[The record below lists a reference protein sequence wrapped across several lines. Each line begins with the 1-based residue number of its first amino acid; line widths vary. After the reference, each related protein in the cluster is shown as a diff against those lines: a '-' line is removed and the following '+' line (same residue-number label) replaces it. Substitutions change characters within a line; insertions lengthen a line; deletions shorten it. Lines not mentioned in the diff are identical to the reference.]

1 MSEKTNWV
9 FTNLFISLYDE
20 KNKQRFDE
28 LHTCLM
34 NNLKSGI
41 FDAIWII
48 AEVDENGR
56 VDYIS
61 KFDVA
66 PYTVNVLPCTTR
78 PTFRTFFNAV
88 NNIDDML
95 KRERPNPSIGRHD
108 NAINI
113 GNPIGVQIQP
123 EQSVYV
129 CANSDIYFEDLPVL
143 PNVNQVFALTR
154 WDIQKD
160 GTAKFLGRSDA
171 QDAWLWRGRIKIP
184 KYADFFMGVKG
195 CDNRISRELSTMGYE
210 MLNPSLTVKSYHL
223 HENPTDHNKSDKKV
237 FPPYLRLTPTI

>member
-34 NNLKSGI
+34 NNLKSGV

-48 AEVDENGR
+48 AEVDDNGK

-61 KFDVA
+61 KFNVA

-95 KRERPNPSIGRHD
+95 KRERPNSSIGRHD

-113 GNPIGVQIQP
+113 GNPIGVQVQP
-123 EQSVYV
+123 EENVYII
-129 CANSDIYFEDLPVL
+129 ANSDIYIEDLPIL
-143 PNVNQVFALTR
+143 PNNNQCFALTR
-154 WDIQKD
+154 WEVGKNGAITFLNRKD
-160 GTAKFLGRSDA
+160 SSDMWIFRS
-171 QDAWLWRGRIKIP
+171 RIKSP
-184 KYADFFMGVKG
+184 SYADFHNLPG
-195 CDNRISRELSTMGYE
+195 CDNRINWEIRNIGYE
-210 MLNPSLTVKSYHL
+210 ISNPSRTIKTYHL
-223 HENPTDHNKSDKKV
+223 HNGAKSYDGSKRVNK
-237 FPPYLRLTPTI
+237 PYLFLEPTI